1 MSELLVSP
9 DGVRD
14 FDVVTE
20 FGDGV
25 GAIGSGVLV
34 AENVRGITGLE
45 TSGSLGVIS
54 GITDFFAKN
63 GVIVAVDGTRAPK
76 IADGV
81 SIICAESKTCERTK
95 VGVFKFASAWRRG
108 NGAIALDKRCQYDQ
122 VAMKRTGQKDSSN
135 KRNCTTYEA

>member
-20 FGDGV
+20 FGEGV

-34 AENVRGITGLE
+34 AENVSGITGLE
-45 TSGSLGVIS
+45 ASGSDGVIS

-63 GVIVAVDGTRAPK
+63 GVIVVVDGTRAPK

-81 SIICAESKTCERTK
+81 AISCAGSET
-95 VGVFKFASAWRRG
+95 
-108 NGAIALDKRCQYDQ
+108 
-122 VAMKRTGQKDSSN
+122 
-135 KRNCTTYEA
+135 